1 MILSVKEYLTFNPTD
16 NVSSDVLEAKL
27 RGIESAIRAYTNNNF
42 QKRNI
47 RFICP
52 VVGNKLSLNTNLL
65 KAGDT
70 VQISASKYND
80 GVYDIISINDG
91 LITLNENPEDEDRV
105 TVTKVVYPPD
115 IKIGVVNLMKWD
127 AESRDKIG
135 IASETLSR
143 HSVTYSDMT
152 GANSI
157 LTFPAALTGFLEPY
171 RKARF

>member
-1 MILSVKEYLTFNPTD
+1 MILSVKEYLMFNPTD

-27 RGIESAIRAYTNNNF
+27 RGVESAIRAYTNNNF

-52 VVGNKLSLNTNLL
+52 VIGNKLSLNTNLL

-80 GVYDIISINDG
+80 GVYDIISIIDG
-91 LITLNENPEDEDRV
+91 LITLNENPEDEDSV

-115 IKIGVVNLMKWD
+115 VKMGVVNLMKWD
-127 AESRDKIG
+127 AENRDKIG

-157 LTFPAALTGFLEPY
+157 LTFPAALTGFLEPHV
-171 RKARF
+171 KARF

>member
-1 MILSVKEYLTFNPTD
+1 MILSVKEYLTLNPTD
-16 NVSSDVLEAKL
+16 NVSSDLLEAKL

-52 VVGNKLSLNTNLL
+52 VVGSKLLLNTGLL
-65 KAGDT
+65 KVGDT
-70 VQISASKYND
+70 VQISVSKYND
-80 GVYDIISINDG
+80 GVYDIIGIESG
-91 LITLNENPEDEDRV
+91 SITLNEAPEDEDSV

-127 AESRDKIG
+127 AESRDKVG

-143 HSVTYSDMT
+143 HSVTYSDMSKD
-152 GANSI
+152 NSV
-157 LTFPAALTGFLEPY
+157 LTFPASLTGFLEPY